1 MRQKGKEVSET
12 DAEFIEL
19 TPENIDEEHLC
30 CIIRKG
36 AHTGIET
43 KRAWLRER
51 LAEGHV
57 FRKLVGREC
66 VFIEYAPL
74 ETAGRRSWEK
84 TICISTA
91 FGYRARRADTAMGDS

>member
-1 MRQKGKEVSET
+1 MSET

-19 TPENIDEEHLC
+19 TPENIGEEHLC

-36 AHTGIET
+36 THAGIDA

-66 VFIEYAPL
+66 VFIEYARWKRR
-74 ETAGRRSWEK
+74 GRRSWEK

-91 FGYRARRADTAMGDS
+91 FGCRARRADTAMGDS